1 MLLPILTTT
10 YRFKIGKEEKMETS
24 SIIKQI
30 KKTLQNFD
38 LEFGIYTDI
47 DEQNNVIQYIKSVG
61 GIYAEQS
68 KKSIILKL
76 NENTYQSFVEK
87 YEDKVKI
94 VTKYNQLLYKHIAM
108 HNIAKIRAKDRVNI
122 PSYYL

>member
-1 MLLPILTTT
+1 
-10 YRFKIGKEEKMETS
+10 METS

-76 NENTYQSFVEK
+76 NDNTYQSFVEK

-94 VTKYNQLLYKHIAM
+94 VNKYNQLLYKHIAM
-108 HNIAKIRAKDRVNI
+108 HNITKIRAKDRVNI